1 MKKVIYSLALVSSI
15 MLAGCQSENNAD
27 DVENAPSDQ
36 TVDTPTSEDS
46 KEAEV
51 EPEIEVEETEAETEE
66 VEIIEEQEYLYE
78 VNPTNYNLEPIKE
91 GTENQVALL
100 TIDDAPDKHAVEMA
114 KKLKEINAPAIFFI
128 NGMFIESDEGKA
140 KLKEIYDMGFEIGNH
155 TQTHA
160 DLKTISEQQQNEEI
174 LTTSQLIEE
183 VTGEK
188 PRFFRAP
195 FGSNTDHSRSLAKE
209 ENMTLMN
216 WTYGYDWVKEYQD
229 SAALKDIMLNTEFL
243 HNGANLL
250 MHDRD
255 WTNEAIVE
263 IAEGLREKG
272 YTLIE
277 PETII
282 SEGIEDVADE

>member
-15 MLAGCQSENNAD
+15 MLAGCQSEDNA
-27 DVENAPSDQ
+27 EEKESSPSDQ
-36 TVDTPTSEDS
+36 VAETSTAEET
-46 KEAEV
+46 KETEV
-51 EPEIEVEETEAETEE
+51 EPEIEVESETTEQ
-66 VEIIEEQEYLYE
+66 QEFLYE
-78 VNPTNYNLEPIKE
+78 VNSNNYNLEAIKD
-91 GTENQVALL
+91 GTEKQVALL

-114 KKLKEINAPAIFFI
+114 KQLKEIEAPAIFFI

-140 KLKEIYDMGFEIGNH
+140 KLKEIYDLGFEIGNH

-160 DLKTISEQQQNEEI
+160 DLKKITEQQQNEEI
-174 LTTSQLIEE
+174 LTTSRLIEE

-195 FGSNTDHSRSLAKE
+195 FGSNTDYSRSLAKQ

-229 SAALKDIMLNTEFL
+229 SDALKDIMLNTEFL

-255 WTNEAIVE
+255 WTNDAIVG

-277 PETII
+277 PKTII
-282 SEGIEDVADE
+282 SEGIEDIIDE

>member
-1 MKKVIYSLALVSSI
+1 MKKVMYSLALVSSI
-15 MLAGCQSENNAD
+15 MLAGCQSEDN
-27 DVENAPSDQ
+27 VESAPSEQ
-36 TVDTPTSEDS
+36 ETVTSTPPASEEA
-46 KEAEV
+46 KETEV
-51 EPEIEVEETEAETEE
+51 EPEVEVEPEKEETTEQ
-66 VEIIEEQEYLYE
+66 QEFLYE
-78 VNPTNYNLEPIKE
+78 VNPTNYNLEPIKD
-91 GTENQVALL
+91 GAENQVALL

-114 KKLKEINAPAIFFI
+114 KKLKEIDAPAIFFI

-160 DLKTISEQQQNEEI
+160 DLKKISEQQQSEEI
-174 LTTSQLIEE
+174 LTTSRLIEE

-195 FGSNTDHSRSLAKE
+195 FGSNTDYSRSLAKQ

-255 WTNEAIVE
+255 WTNEAIVG

-272 YTLIE
+272 YTLIK

-282 SEGIEDVADE
+282 SEGIEDVTNE

>member
-1 MKKVIYSLALVSSI
+1 MKKVIYSLALAGSI
-15 MLAGCQSENNAD
+15 MIAGCQSEDTQEDAANEQEVLNLTPEV
-27 DVENAPSDQ
+27 VEE
-36 TVDTPTSEDS
+36 TEEVE
-46 KEAEV
+46 EAEV
-51 EPEIEVEETEAETEE
+51 EPEVQVPER
-66 VEIIEEQEYLYE
+66 QEYLYE
-78 VNPTNYNLEPIKE
+78 VNPANYNLEPIKE
-91 GTENQVALL
+91 GTESQVALL

-114 KKLKEINAPAIFFI
+114 EKLKEIDAPAIFFI
-128 NGMFIESDEGKA
+128 NGMFIESEEGKA
-140 KLKEIYDMGFEIGNH
+140 KLKAIYDMGFEIGNH

-160 DLKTISEQQQNEEI
+160 DLKKISEQQQREEI
-174 LTTSQLIEE
+174 LTTSRLIEE
-183 VTGEK
+183 VTGER

-195 FGSNTDHSRSLAKE
+195 FGSNTDYSRSLAKQ

-229 SAALKDIMLNTEFL
+229 SAALQDIMLNTEFL

-255 WTNEAIVE
+255 WTNEAIVG

-272 YTLIE
+272 YALIE

-282 SEGIEDVADE
+282 SEGIEDPSNE